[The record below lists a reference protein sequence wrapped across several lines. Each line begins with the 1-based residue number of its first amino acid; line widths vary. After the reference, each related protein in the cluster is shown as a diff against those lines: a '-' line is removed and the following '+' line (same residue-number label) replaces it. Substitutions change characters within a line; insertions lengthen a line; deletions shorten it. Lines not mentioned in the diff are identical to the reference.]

1 MKIYI
6 FTNDKENLVLK
17 SFNPIRGGGW
27 KHHPYR
33 KSTLKLA
40 SKRCVTSRPMM
51 NCTYDE
57 LVVFLLLKRTHKK
70 IIHLENFYINRIF
83 KFLC

>member
-17 SFNPIRGGGW
+17 SFNPIRGEGW
-27 KHHPYR
+27 KHGGV
-33 KSTLKLA
+33 A

-57 LVVFLLLKRTHKK
+57 LVDFLLLKRTHKK